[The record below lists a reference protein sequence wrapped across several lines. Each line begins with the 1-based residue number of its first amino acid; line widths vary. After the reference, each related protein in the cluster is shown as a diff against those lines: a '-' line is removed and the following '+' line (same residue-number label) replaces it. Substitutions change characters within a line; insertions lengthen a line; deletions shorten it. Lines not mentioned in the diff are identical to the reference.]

1 MKKIIV
7 ILLSLLLVSALAA
20 QDMKNIE
27 NYRIYKMSEYLELTP
42 EQAETFFPLLRQ
54 YEKEIKEV
62 KGEEKV
68 LYDELKAMQSGKE
81 EASSEKLQDVM
92 GKMQGLE
99 NKRMNM
105 KQNFMKQS
113 GKMLSPGQCAKIPT
127 FEKDFRDHLKQQ
139 FIQRQ
144 KMKNN
149 PGRKKLFKGENEHW
163 ALSAEKL

>member
-1 MKKIIV
+1 MKKFSV
-7 ILLSLLLVSALAA
+7 ILLSLMFAFLFA

-54 YEKEIKEV
+54 HEKEMKTV
-62 KGEEKV
+62 KDEEKV

-81 EASSEKLQDVM
+81 EASQEKLQDIM

-99 NKRMNM
+99 NRRMDI
-105 KQNFMKQS
+105 KQNFMQQS

-127 FEKDFRDHLKQQ
+127 FEKDFRDHLKHQ
-139 FIQRQ
+139 FLQ
-144 KMKNN
+144 KQKQLGKLNN
-149 PGRKKLFKGENEHW
+149 KGKKLFKGR
-163 ALSAEKL
+163 K

>member
-1 MKKIIV
+1 MKKLFA
-7 ILLSLLLVSALAA
+7 ILLTIFLVTGLAA

-54 YEKEIKEV
+54 YEKELKNV
-62 KGEEKV
+62 KTEENV
-68 LYDELKAMQSGKE
+68 LYDELKAMQSGKKDV
-81 EASSEKLQDVM
+81 SNEKLQDVM
-92 GKMQGLE
+92 NKMQRLE
-99 NKRMNM
+99 NRRMDL

-113 GKMLSPGQCAKIPT
+113 GNMLRPGQVAKIPT
-127 FEKDFRDHLKQQ
+127 FEKDFRDHLKRQ

-149 PGRKKLFKGENEHW
+149 PVRKKLFKGR
-163 ALSAEKL
+163 K

>member
-1 MKKIIV
+1 MKKLSI
-7 ILLSLLLVSALAA
+7 ILLSLMFALLFA

-54 YEKEIKEV
+54 HEKEMKTV
-62 KGEEKV
+62 RDEEKV

-81 EASSEKLQDVM
+81 EASQEKLQDIMV
-92 GKMQGLE
+92 KMQGIE

-105 KQNFMKQS
+105 KQNFMQQS

-127 FEKDFRDHLKQQ
+127 FEKDFRDELKQQ
-139 FIQRQ
+139 FLQ
-144 KMKNN
+144 KQKQQGKLNN
-149 PGRKKLFKGENEHW
+149 KGKKLFKGR
-163 ALSAEKL
+163 K

>member
-1 MKKIIV
+1 MKKFAL
-7 ILLSLLLVSALAA
+7 ILLSLMLVTGLVA

-42 EQAETFFPLLRQ
+42 EQAQTFFPLLRQ
-54 YEKEIKEV
+54 YENELKTVKE
-62 KGEEKV
+62 EEDV
-68 LYDELKAMQSGKE
+68 LYQELKAMQSGKE
-81 EASSEKLQDVM
+81 EVSGEKLQEVM

-99 NKRMNM
+99 NKRMDM

-113 GKMLSPGQCAKIPT
+113 GKMLKPNQVAKIPT
-127 FEKDFRDHLKQQ
+127 FEKDFREHLKQQ

-149 PGRKKLFKGENEHW
+149 PGKKKLFKGR
-163 ALSAEKL
+163 K

>member
-1 MKKIIV
+1 MKKLFV
-7 ILLSLLLVSALAA
+7 ILLTVFLVSGLTA

-42 EQAETFFPLLRQ
+42 EQAQTFFPLLRQ
-54 YEKEIKEV
+54 YEKEIKDV
-62 KGEEKV
+62 KTEEKV

-81 EASSEKLQDVM
+81 EATPEKLNDVM
-92 GKMQGLE
+92 NQMQGLE
-99 NKRMNM
+99 NKRMDL

-149 PGRKKLFKGENEHW
+149 PGRKKLFKGR
-163 ALSAEKL
+163 K

>member
-1 MKKIIV
+1 MFV
-7 ILLSLLLVSALAA
+7 GLYA

-42 EQAETFFPLLRQ
+42 KQAETFFPLLRQ
-54 YEKEIKEV
+54 HEKEMKRVKE
-62 KGEEKV
+62 EENL

-81 EASSEKLQDVM
+81 EASQEKLQKIM
-92 GKMQGLE
+92 GQMQNLE

-105 KQNFMKQS
+105 NQNFMQQS

-127 FEKDFRDHLKQQ
+127 FEKDFREQLKQQ

-144 KMKNN
+144 KQQGKTNSQ
-149 PGRKKLFKGENEHW
+149 GKKLFKGR
-163 ALSAEKL
+163 K

>member
-1 MKKIIV
+1 MKKLSV
-7 ILLSLLLVSALAA
+7 ILLSVMFAFLFA

-54 YEKEIKEV
+54 HEKEMKTVKE
-62 KGEEKV
+62 EENV

-81 EASSEKLQDVM
+81 EASQEKLQDIM

-99 NKRMNM
+99 NRRMGLN
-105 KQNFMKQS
+105 QNFMKQS

-139 FIQRQ
+139 FIQKQ
-144 KMKNN
+144 KQQGKTVNK
-149 PGRKKLFKGENEHW
+149 GKKLFKGR
-163 ALSAEKL
+163 K